1 MTDVKHP
8 TTLAASK
15 AAETSPGRRHR
26 DRASPIARVLIL
38 VGLCAVPL
46 VVQDEYYLHLFIVS
60 GVFVVAVLGYDLIIG
75 YVGQLSLAHA
85 AFFAMGAYTSA
96 LLFVRLK
103 WSMWVGL
110 PAAALLVGVVA
121 LVLGSVILRTRGH
134 RFVII
139 TVVFAELMKLVATNW
154 VDVTRGFMGLPG
166 LALPTLTLPG
176 IGTIDISSKSHFYY
190 VVLAAAILAFAL
202 CRVLVRSSV
211 GRKFV
216 LIRENE
222 ALAESLGISALRY
235 SVIAFAV
242 GAALAGA
249 AGSLYAHYVGFV
261 SPDLFNFSY
270 VTIMLIMVILGGK
283 GTLVGPVL
291 GAVIFT
297 FLPELLREA
306 SHWRMIVFATIL
318 IVATIFMPKGI
329 IFPLI
334 TQLVHRRWR
343 PRSDHAA

>member
-1 MTDVKHP
+1 VSEAGTDRVA
-8 TTLAASK
+8 TATL
-15 AAETSPGRRHR
+15 
-26 DRASPIARVLIL
+26 L
-38 VGLCAVPL
+38 VALCLVPL
-46 VVQDEYYLHLFIVS
+46 VVHDEYYLHLFIVS
-60 GVFVVAVLGYDLIIG
+60 GVFVVAVLGLDLIVG

-103 WSMWVGL
+103 WSMWLGL
-110 PAAALLVGVVA
+110 PAAALVAGFVA

-134 RFVII
+134 RFIII
-139 TVVFAELMKLVATNW
+139 TVVFAELMRLVATNW
-154 VDVTRGFMGLPG
+154 VDMTRGFMGLPG
-166 LALPTLTLPG
+166 LTIPALTIPS
-176 IGTIDISSKSHFYY
+176 IGSIDIGSKARFYY
-190 VVLAAAILAFAL
+190 VVLIAAIAAFVL
-202 CRVLVRSSV
+202 CRLIVRSSI

-222 ALAESLGISALRY
+222 PLAESLGISAFRY
-235 SVIAFAV
+235 SMIAFAV

-283 GTLVGPVL
+283 GTLAGPAL
-291 GAVIFT
+291 GALIFT

-306 SHWRMIVFATIL
+306 SHWRMILFATIL
-318 IVATIFMPKGI
+318 IVATLFMPKGI
-329 IFPLI
+329 VFPLI
-334 TQLVHRRWR
+334 THLLPRRWR
-343 PRSDHAA
+343 VRNARAS

>member
-1 MTDVKHP
+1 MQHR
-8 TTLAASK
+8 LAT
-15 AAETSPGRRHR
+15 AA
-26 DRASPIARVLIL
+26 ACAALF
-38 VGLCAVPL
+38 AVPL
-46 VVQDEYYLHLFIVS
+46 AVHDEYYLHLFIVA
-60 GVFVVAVLGYDLIIG
+60 GIFVVAVLGLDLIVG

-96 LLFVRLK
+96 LLFVNFK
-103 WSMWVGL
+103 WSMWLGL
-110 PAAALLVGVVA
+110 PAAAILTGLVA
-121 LVLGSVILRTRGH
+121 FVLGSVILRTRGH
-134 RFVII
+134 RFIII

-166 LALPTLTLPG
+166 LQIPKLYVPW
-176 IGTIDISSKSHFYY
+176 IGAIDVSSKERFYY
-190 VVLAAAILAFAL
+190 VVLVVALLAFLL
-202 CRVLVRSSV
+202 CRSIVRSSI

-235 SVIAFAV
+235 SMIAFAA

-283 GTLVGPVL
+283 GTLVGPAL

-306 SHWRMIVFATIL
+306 SHWRMIIFATIL
-318 IVATIFMPKGI
+318 IVATLFMPRGI
-329 IFPLI
+329 IFPLVEHLLP
-334 TQLVHRRWR
+334 QRWR
-343 PRSDHAA
+343 TRHASAP

>member
-1 MTDVKHP
+1 VSEAGTDRVA
-8 TTLAASK
+8 TATL
-15 AAETSPGRRHR
+15 
-26 DRASPIARVLIL
+26 L
-38 VGLCAVPL
+38 VALCLVPL
-46 VVQDEYYLHLFIVS
+46 VVHDEYYLHLFIVS
-60 GVFVVAVLGYDLIIG
+60 GVFVVAVLGLDLIVG

-103 WSMWVGL
+103 WSMWLGL
-110 PAAALLVGVVA
+110 PAAALVAGFVA

-134 RFVII
+134 RFIII
-139 TVVFAELMKLVATNW
+139 TVVFAELMRLVATNW
-154 VDVTRGFMGLPG
+154 VDMTRGFMGLPG
-166 LALPTLTLPG
+166 LTIPALDIPG
-176 IGTIDISSKSHFYY
+176 VGSIDIGSKARFYY
-190 VVLAAAILAFAL
+190 VVLLAAIAAFVL
-202 CRVLVRSSV
+202 CRLIVRSSI

-222 ALAESLGISALRY
+222 PLAESLGISAFRY
-235 SVIAFAV
+235 SMIAFAV

-283 GTLVGPVL
+283 GTLAGPAL

-306 SHWRMIVFATIL
+306 SHWRMILFATIL
-318 IVATIFMPKGI
+318 IVATLFMPKGI
-329 IFPLI
+329 VFPLV
-334 TQLVHRRWR
+334 THLLPRRWR
-343 PRSDHAA
+343 LRNVRAP

>member
-1 MTDVKHP
+1 VLEPANHRV
-8 TTLAASK
+8 A
-15 AAETSPGRRHR
+15 TS
-26 DRASPIARVLIL
+26 AILI
-38 VGLCAVPL
+38 VLCAVPL
-46 VVQDEYYLHLFIVS
+46 VVHDEYYLHHFIVS
-60 GVFVVAVLGYDLIIG
+60 GVFVVAVLGLDLIVG

-103 WSMWVGL
+103 WSMWLGL
-110 PAAALLVGVVA
+110 PAAALVAGLVA
-121 LVLGSVILRTRGH
+121 LALGSVILRTRGH
-134 RFVII
+134 RFIII
-139 TVVFAELMKLVATNW
+139 TVVFAELMRLVATNW

-166 LALPTLTLPG
+166 LTIPALEIPG
-176 IGTIDISSKSHFYY
+176 FGTIDIASKARYYY
-190 VVLAAAILAFAL
+190 VVLIAAIVAFVL
-202 CRVLVRSSV
+202 CRLIVRSSI

-222 ALAESLGISALRY
+222 PLAESLGISAFRY
-235 SVIAFAV
+235 SMIAFAV

-283 GTLVGPVL
+283 GTLAGPAL

-318 IVATIFMPKGI
+318 IIATLFMPKGI
-329 IFPLI
+329 VF
-334 TQLVHRRWR
+334 QLVT
-343 PRSDHAA
+343 

>member
-1 MTDVKHP
+1 MSDKSRRR
-8 TTLAASK
+8 LAT
-15 AAETSPGRRHR
+15 AAVCV
-26 DRASPIARVLIL
+26 ALL
-38 VGLCAVPL
+38 AVPL
-46 VVQDEYYLHLFIVS
+46 AVRDDYFLHLCIVA
-60 GVFVVAVLGYDLIIG
+60 GVFVVAVLGLDLIVG

-85 AFFAMGAYTSA
+85 AFFAIGAYTSA
-96 LLFVRLK
+96 LLFVRLQ
-103 WSMWVGL
+103 WSMWLGL
-110 PAAALLVGVVA
+110 PAAAAFTGLVA
-121 LVLGSVILRTRGH
+121 LALGSVILRTRGH
-134 RFVII
+134 RFIII

-166 LALPTLTLPG
+166 LQIPTLYVPG
-176 IGTIDISSKSHFYY
+176 IGAIDIASKERFYY
-190 VVLAAAILAFAL
+190 VVLVAAILAFIA
-202 CRVLVRSSV
+202 CRAIVRSSI

-235 SVIAFAV
+235 SMIAFAA

-283 GTLVGPVL
+283 GTLLGPAL
-291 GAVIFT
+291 GAVLFT

-306 SHWRMIVFATIL
+306 SHWRMITFATIL
-318 IVATIFMPKGI
+318 IVATLFMPRGI
-329 IFPLI
+329 IFPLLEH
-334 TQLVHRRWR
+334 LVPRRWR
-343 PRSDHAA
+343 IRNAAA

>member
-1 MTDVKHP
+1 VP
-8 TTLAASK
+8 EPASYRVATTV
-15 AAETSPGRRHR
+15 
-26 DRASPIARVLIL
+26 VL
-38 VGLCAVPL
+38 VALCAVPL
-46 VVQDEYYLHLFIVS
+46 VVHDEYYLHLFIVS
-60 GVFVVAVLGYDLIIG
+60 GVFVVAVLGLDLIVG

-103 WSMWVGL
+103 WSMWLGL
-110 PAAALLVGVVA
+110 PAAALVAGVVA
-121 LVLGSVILRTRGH
+121 LALGSVILRTRGH
-134 RFVII
+134 RFIII
-139 TVVFAELMKLVATNW
+139 TVVFAELMRLVATNW
-154 VDVTRGFMGLPG
+154 VDMTRGFMGLPG
-166 LALPTLTLPG
+166 LTIPALDIPG
-176 IGTIDISSKSHFYY
+176 VGSIDIASKSRFYY
-190 VVLAAAILAFAL
+190 VVLIAAIAAFVL
-202 CRVLVRSSV
+202 CRVIVRSSI

-222 ALAESLGISALRY
+222 PLAESLGISAFRY
-235 SVIAFAV
+235 SMIAFAV

-283 GTLVGPVL
+283 GTLAGPAL

-306 SHWRMIVFATIL
+306 AHWRMLVFATIL
-318 IVATIFMPKGI
+318 IVATLYMPKGI
-329 IFPLI
+329 MFPLV
-334 TQLVHRRWR
+334 THLLARQGR
-343 PRSDHAA
+343 PRNARAP